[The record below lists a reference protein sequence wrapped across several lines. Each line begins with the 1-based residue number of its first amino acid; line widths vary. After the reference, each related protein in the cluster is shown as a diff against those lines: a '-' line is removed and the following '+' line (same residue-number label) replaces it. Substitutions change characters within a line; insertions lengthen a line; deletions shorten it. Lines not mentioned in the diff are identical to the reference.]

1 MFRDLHV
8 KKIQVVFVPSN
19 NENQQLSGGE
29 YKGARKR
36 WSLKLRGLINLIGN
50 VSRATWRIILVSKW
64 LITLVGKSSNW
75 DFFCLKISCQ
85 SIAT

>member
-1 MFRDLHV
+1 MNKGLTLRLSKSPMFRDLHV
-8 KKIQVVFVPSN
+8 KKIQVAFVPSN

-50 VSRATWRIILVSKW
+50 C
-64 LITLVGKSSNW
+64 GKVRFQGLLGGSS
-75 DFFCLKISCQ
+75 
-85 SIAT
+85 